1 MTRALAAA
9 ARQLGHLQARPHACA
24 STPSSQ
30 VRANHGRCS
39 CLPACMFVALTTH
52 HPSLL
57 CIGVGGSSAV
67 PPRPLGGASGGVFAG
82 HMTPVY
88 PAALGRPVGMGGAGA
103 TSRVREVPCCTSPKC
118 LPVTY
123 MCVQNP
129 LDVPRPLTCTRT
141 LCPTPSLPTAPG
153 TSSVFLSAMMQ
164 AEQAAARQ
172 AQERTSSLVAGVS
185 GPPGASA
192 VPKPGLGGGFAG
204 PQASPGLAPISAP
217 RPIMG
222 MMSPIGP
229 GMSPMIRL
237 QGSGPVPAGMA
248 SPMVR
253 DLCGILQIR
262 GSWFMSMK
270 VDACIA
276 GCLGC

>member
-1 MTRALAAA
+1 
-9 ARQLGHLQARPHACA
+9 
-24 STPSSQ
+24 
-30 VRANHGRCS
+30 
-39 CLPACMFVALTTH
+39 
-52 HPSLL
+52 
-57 CIGVGGSSAV
+57 
-67 PPRPLGGASGGVFAG
+67 
-82 HMTPVY
+82 
-88 PAALGRPVGMGGAGA
+88 
-103 TSRVREVPCCTSPKC
+103 
-118 LPVTY
+118 
-123 MCVQNP
+123 
-129 LDVPRPLTCTRT
+129 
-141 LCPTPSLPTAPG
+141 
-153 TSSVFLSAMMQ
+153 MMQ

-172 AQERTSSLVAGVS
+172 AQERTSGFVAGVS
-185 GPPGASA
+185 GPPGVTPGAST
-192 VPKPGLGGGFAG
+192 VPKLGLGGGFAG

>member
-1 MTRALAAA
+1 
-9 ARQLGHLQARPHACA
+9 
-24 STPSSQ
+24 
-30 VRANHGRCS
+30 
-39 CLPACMFVALTTH
+39 
-52 HPSLL
+52 
-57 CIGVGGSSAV
+57 
-67 PPRPLGGASGGVFAG
+67 
-82 HMTPVY
+82 
-88 PAALGRPVGMGGAGA
+88 
-103 TSRVREVPCCTSPKC
+103 
-118 LPVTY
+118 
-123 MCVQNP
+123 
-129 LDVPRPLTCTRT
+129 
-141 LCPTPSLPTAPG
+141 
-153 TSSVFLSAMMQ
+153 MMQ

-172 AQERTSSLVAGVS
+172 AQERTGTSGSVACVS
-185 GPPGASA
+185 GPTGVTPGAST